1 MSSLTLVPISRADH
15 ESLSALLDEE
25 ERAWFAELAWDYAPV
40 RDILMSFML
49 QNLLPGFIALKGAQV
64 VGYGYFL
71 THQNKG
77 IIGTVYAPVSE
88 DQREAGDG
96 ILGLM
101 IKSLKDLQQITRIES
116 QILPF
121 HDLNLTAGFTR
132 HGFECYPRYFLE
144 LDLQAPLRQKEPTLI
159 DRIVPWDASHL
170 QGAAVATWNS
180 YQDEPDAEIC
190 EDYCSVAGCEN
201 YLRSLIEN
209 PGCGI
214 FQPEASFV
222 GLDSRGVPCGFVI
235 CSRTSAFAGMIPQIA
250 IPPSHQGR
258 GLGNALMHRALTRL
272 KTMGMRTVSLTVTKK
287 NRRAFEWYQRIGFRI
302 RKEFNAHV
310 WRRG

>member
-1 MSSLTLVPISRADH
+1 MLVPISRAGH

-25 ERAWFAELAWDYAPV
+25 ERAWFSELAWDYSPV
-40 RDILMSFML
+40 REILVSFML
-49 QNLLPGFIALKGAQV
+49 QNLLPGFIALKGSQA

-71 THQNKG
+71 THQGKG
-77 IIGTVYAPVSE
+77 IIGTVYAPRSE
-88 DQREAGDG
+88 DQQEAGDE
-96 ILGLM
+96 ILAHM
-101 IKSLKDLQQITRIES
+101 ITALKDLQQISRIES

-144 LDLQAPLRQKEPTLI
+144 LDLQPPLRQKEPAI
-159 DRIVPWDASHL
+159 SDRIVPWDPSHL
-170 QGAAVATWNS
+170 RGAAQATWHS
-180 YQDEPDAEIC
+180 YHDEPDAEIC

-209 PGCGI
+209 PGCGV

-222 GLDSRGVPCGFVI
+222 ALDSQGAPGGFII

-258 GLGNALMHRALTRL
+258 GLGSTLMNRALTRL
-272 KTMGMRTVSLTVTKK
+272 KSMGMRTVSLTVTKK
-287 NRRAFEWYQRIGFRI
+287 NRRAFEWYQRLGFKI